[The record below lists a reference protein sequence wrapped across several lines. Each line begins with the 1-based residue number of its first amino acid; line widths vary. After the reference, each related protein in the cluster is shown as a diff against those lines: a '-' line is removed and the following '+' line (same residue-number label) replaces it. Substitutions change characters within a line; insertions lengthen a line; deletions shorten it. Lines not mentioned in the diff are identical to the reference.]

1 MRWLFCFALLLAVP
15 ACGQSESSE
24 TAQATEGMHTARG
37 EVKAIDG
44 VRLDVDHEEIPGVMP
59 AMQMPFFL
67 GDASVVESL
76 GIAVGDR
83 VEFEFEMADGRHMI
97 RSIRKL

>member
-24 TAQATEGMHTARG
+24 HEHATEGMHTARG

-44 VRLDVDHEEIPGVMP
+44 ERLDVDHEEIPGVMP
-59 AMQMPFFL
+59 AMQMPFFVS
-67 GDASVVESL
+67 DTAMIETL
-76 GIAVGDR
+76 GISVGDR
-83 VEFEFEMADGRHMI
+83 VEFEFEVVGGRHMI
-97 RSIRKL
+97 RSLRKL